1 MIEPVIVIADWDADG
16 VVSAAM
22 ILYSQSYLGIYPLK
36 GKKGVELRPAT
47 PRTLSE
53 ALELKPEYMCPEC
66 VVFLDI
72 PFTKYNYSVLRNFR
86 EKCKDVKMVYVDHHL
101 STIYHSQMLEKII
114 DEVIVGRSATV
125 ILIYQ
130 LLKSLGVKLTIR
142 LDNFARAVNYME
154 RGIKAPPELSNM
166 VKLASAISKAL
177 KAEHNPTLWERLIKW
192 MASPLPFTTPP
203 PLDKAIEKARQLA
216 IEADKAIKD
225 IAMDLAMSAQRVGYL
240 RFVDA
245 RKISNVSAT
254 ALASKI
260 RHILRQPV
268 ALLARRENF
277 DVLVIKAT
285 RGLVAKIADVVYSSG
300 IAEDI
305 GGHASLAVL
314 KLRKNI
320 DINTLIEILRRASL
334 RI

>member
-1 MIEPVIVIADWDADG
+1 LTEPVIIIADWDADG

-22 ILYSQSYLGIYPLK
+22 ILYSQSYLGIYPLR
-36 GKKGVELRPAT
+36 GKRSVELKPAT

-53 ALELKPEYMCPEC
+53 ALRPRLEYGCPEC

-72 PFTKYNYSVLRNFR
+72 PFTKYNYSILKDFR
-86 EKCKDVKMVYVDHHL
+86 RKCKETRMIYVDHHL
-101 STIYHSQMLEKII
+101 STIYHSQLLEKIM

-142 LDNFARAVNYME
+142 LDSFAQAVNFME
-154 RGIKAPPELSNM
+154 RGAKAPPELSNM

-177 KAEHNPTLWERLIKW
+177 KAEHDLSLWERLIKW

-203 PLDKAIEKARQLA
+203 PLDKAIEKAKQLA
-216 IEADKAIKD
+216 TEADKAIKD
-225 IAMDLAMSAQRVGYL
+225 IAIDLAMSAQKIGYL

-245 RKISNVSAT
+245 RKITNVSAT

-260 RHILRQPV
+260 RHILKQPV
-268 ALLARRENF
+268 ALLARKEKF
-277 DVLVIKAT
+277 EVLVIKAP
-285 RGLVAKIADVVYSSG
+285 RGLAAKIAGTIYSSG

-314 KLRKNI
+314 KLKKDI
-320 DINTLIEILRRASL
+320 DLNTLLEILKRASL
-334 RI
+334 RL